1 MSAIISDREYIQH
14 NFAVL
19 QANYQKYAAVNLML
33 KSKRG
38 RLVRM
43 LFNRIQRHLWKLLL
57 LDLKANIPIRWFVVK
72 SRQQGSTSWFLG
84 LLYWLLT
91 MNENMAAC
99 MIAHDKEAAK
109 SLGLK
114 MQYLHF
120 KGKRELRPAVRTMN
134 REQIHFANPLEVMEK
149 TGEVGLDSI
158 VDIFTGDSDG
168 IGRSRTYQFGL
179 ITEFGTMADIGIN
192 IHRMMEA
199 VGNCIAEVPG
209 TGIFIETTATGEND
223 AKEFWYDNDNGYR
236 KIFIPRVAEDEY
248 RVDLPM
254 GKYLELYGDPNS
266 KYGDENEEFE
276 NTRRALT
283 EWYDEFK
290 QFESD
295 RLTAIQLDHEA
306 YCRIAWRRRM
316 LDTKFFGDYVERR
329 AKFNYEYPT
338 TVENAFSARS
348 ATIFSI
354 ARIMDREDA
363 IRINSIEPTTWQY
376 DKNAAN
382 KVRAFYEWK
391 RGNVRV
397 FEEPQPGVRYAIGGD
412 AAQGIDGGDESA
424 LVVLKLPSLKEV
436 ASINDII
443 PPYEFA
449 SIANYLGLLYNQ
461 APVAIEL
468 NDKGG
473 FAALSHLYDVLR
485 YPNIWYDSDQD
496 PANIRYGW
504 VTNGITKGSMI
515 AEAKQLIVDNQVII
529 NSKPLISQLKT
540 YVDLG
545 NGKFGALPGKRDD
558 LATAFMIAIQVAKS
572 IHIPRPFEPPKVAP
586 KGSPDYIIQNLKDR
600 MNHTQRSLRRGH

>member
-1 MSAIISDREYIQH
+1 MSALITDREYIQN
-14 NFAVL
+14 NFAIL
-19 QANYQKYAAVNLML
+19 QANYQKYAAVNLMV

-43 LFNRIQRHLWKLLL
+43 LFNRIQRRLWQLLL
-57 LDLKANIPIRWFVVK
+57 ADLKADIPIRWYVVK

-120 KGKRELRPAVRTMN
+120 KGKKELRPSVRTMN
-134 REQIHFANPLEVMEK
+134 RDQIHFANPLEVMDK

-179 ITEFGTMADIGIN
+179 ITEFGTMADIGVN

-199 VGNCIAEVPG
+199 VGNCIAEIPG

-223 AKEFWYDNDNGYR
+223 AKDFWYDEDNGYR

-248 RVDLPM
+248 RIDLPV
-254 GKYLELYGDPNS
+254 GVYADLSSDPNS
-266 KYGDENEEFE
+266 KYGDETEEFE
-276 NTRRALT
+276 NTRRALV

-290 QFESD
+290 QFESN
-295 RLTAIQLDHEA
+295 RLVSLQLDHEA
-306 YCRIAWRRRM
+306 HCRIAWRRRM
-316 LDTKFFGDYVERR
+316 LDRKFFGDYVERR
-329 AKFNYEYPT
+329 AKFKYEYPT
-338 TVENAFSARS
+338 TAEDAFSARS
-348 ATIFSI
+348 KTIFSI
-354 ARIMDREDA
+354 ARIMEREDS
-363 IRINSIEPTTWQY
+363 IRIGKIEPSMWQF
-376 DKNAAN
+376 DKRATDR
-382 KVRAFYEWK
+382 VRAFYETK
-391 RGNVRV
+391 HGNLRV
-397 FEEPQPGVRYAIGGD
+397 FEEPLPQARYAIGGD
-412 AAQGIDGGDESA
+412 AAQGVEDGDHSA

-443 PPYEFA
+443 PPYELA
-449 SIANYLGLLYNQ
+449 GIANYLGLLYNT
-461 APVAIEL
+461 ALLGLEI

-473 FAALSHLYDVLR
+473 HTALDYLFNVLR
-485 YPNIWYDSDQD
+485 YPNLWYDPDQD
-496 PANIRYGW
+496 PSNIRYGW
-504 VTNGITKGSMI
+504 ITNGITKADMI
-515 AEAKQLIVDNQVII
+515 AEAKHLIADNQVII
-529 NSKPLISQLKT
+529 NSKELISQLKT

-545 NGKFGALPGKRDD
+545 NGKYGALPSKKDD

-572 IHIPRPFEPPKVAP
+572 IHIARPYERPATAP
-586 KGSPDYIIQNLKDR
+586 KGSPDYIVQHLKER
-600 MNHTQRSLRRGH
+600 MNHNQRFKRGH

>member
-1 MSAIISDREYIQH
+1 MSAIISDREYIRE

-19 QANYQKYAAVNLML
+19 QANYQKYAAVNLQL
-33 KSKRG
+33 KNKRG

-57 LDLKANIPIRWFVVK
+57 FDLALDKPIRWYTVK

-91 MNENMAAC
+91 MNENIAAC
-99 MIAHDKEAAK
+99 MIAHDKPAAI

-120 KGKRELRPAVRTMN
+120 KGQKELRPAVRTMN

-168 IGRSRTYQFGL
+168 IGRSRTYQYGL

-199 VGNCIAEVPG
+199 VGNCIGEIAG

-223 AKEFWYDNDNGYR
+223 AKDFWYDESNGYR

-248 RVDLPM
+248 RIDLPV
-254 GKYLELYGDPNS
+254 GVYPELSADPNS
-266 KYGDENEEFE
+266 KYGDETEEFE
-276 NTRRALT
+276 NVRTALV

-290 QFESD
+290 QFESSK
-295 RLTAIQLDHEA
+295 LVGLQLDHES
-306 YCRIAWRRRM
+306 YCRIAWRRKI
-316 LDTKFFGDYVERR
+316 LDTKFFGDYIERR
-329 AKFNYEYPT
+329 ARYKHEYPT
-338 TVENAFSARS
+338 TVEDAFSANS
-348 ATIFSI
+348 KTIFSI
-354 ARIMDREDA
+354 ARLMEREDS
-363 IRINSIEPTTWQY
+363 IRINKTEPELWAFDKRTT
-376 DKNAAN
+376 DKA
-382 KVRAFYEWK
+382 KAFYET
-391 RGNVRV
+391 RHGNLRV
-397 FEEPQPGVRYAIGGD
+397 FEPPIPEARYAIGGD
-412 AAQGIDGGDESA
+412 AAQGIEGGDESA

-443 PPYEFA
+443 PPYELA
-449 SIANYLGLLYNQ
+449 GIAHYLGLLYNT
-461 APVAIEL
+461 APLGIEL

-473 FAALSHLYDVLR
+473 YAAVKFLEEILR
-485 YPNIWYDSDQD
+485 YPNLWYDPDQD
-496 PANIRYGW
+496 PSYIRYGW
-504 VTNGITKGSMI
+504 ITNGPTKDTLI
-515 AEAKQLIVDNQVII
+515 ADAKQLVADNQVVI
-529 NSKPLISQLKT
+529 NSKALISQLKT

-545 NGKFGALPGKRDD
+545 NGKYGALPGKFDD
-558 LATAFMIAIQVAKS
+558 LATAFMIAIQIAKS
-572 IHIPRPFEPPKVAP
+572 IHLPRPYEPPKVAP
-586 KGSPDYIIQNLKDR
+586 KGSPDYIIQQLKRR
-600 MNHTQRSLRRGH
+600 MNHSQRGSYGY